1 MRRHIA
7 LAAWSLLGIVACDP
21 DLGPQEPPPAPPID
35 VALRQDLARWG
46 VIPIGPMARQD
57 PALVEL
63 GQALIFDKILSGN
76 RDISC
81 ATCHHPTSSAAD
93 GLPLAIGTGGNGL
106 GASRTLGPGRQFVP
120 RSAPTL
126 LNSGLGFFYVF
137 WDGRINGFPGWQFE
151 TPAGAALPAGLPNIL
166 AVQAMFPVTN
176 RQEMRGEPGEN
187 ELADFGDDQY
197 AEIWRAL
204 MRRLV
209 PIPEYVRLFNAAFP
223 GTPTSQLGFE
233 HAATAM
239 AAFQMQVLTKSNSP
253 FDRYLHRDDA
263 ALTTQAKRGA
273 LLFFGRA
280 QCGSCHG
287 GPLLGGGTFAN
298 VGAPQ
303 IGPGSGSAA
312 PLDRGL
318 GEVNGESFYDFA
330 FRVPPL
336 RNVELTAPYTHA
348 GAYATLEAV
357 VRHYNNVDSAA
368 RNYDV
373 SQLAP
378 AVRDTYH
385 GDASTISS
393 VLATLDGRLRLPL
406 RLTESEQADVVAFLK
421 ALTDPSARDLS
432 SMAPLAVPSGLP
444 VN

>member
-1 MRRHIA
+1 
-7 LAAWSLLGIVACDP
+7 
-21 DLGPQEPPPAPPID
+21 
-35 VALRQDLARWG
+35 
-46 VIPIGPMARQD
+46 
-57 PALVEL
+57 
-63 GQALIFDKILSGN
+63 
-76 RDISC
+76 
-81 ATCHHPTSSAAD
+81 
-93 GLPLAIGTGGNGL
+93 
-106 GASRTLGPGRQFVP
+106 
-120 RSAPTL
+120 
-126 LNSGLGFFYVF
+126 
-137 WDGRINGFPGWQFE
+137 
-151 TPAGAALPAGLPNIL
+151 
-166 AVQAMFPVTN
+166 
-176 RQEMRGEPGEN
+176 
-187 ELADFGDDQY
+187 
-197 AEIWRAL
+197 
-204 MRRLV
+204 
-209 PIPEYVRLFNAAFP
+209 
-223 GTPTSQLGFE
+223 
-233 HAATAM
+233 
-239 AAFQMQVLTKSNSP
+239 
-253 FDRYLHRDDA
+253 
-263 ALTTQAKRGA
+263 
-273 LLFFGRA
+273 
-280 QCGSCHG
+280 
-287 GPLLGGGTFAN
+287 LLGGGTFAN